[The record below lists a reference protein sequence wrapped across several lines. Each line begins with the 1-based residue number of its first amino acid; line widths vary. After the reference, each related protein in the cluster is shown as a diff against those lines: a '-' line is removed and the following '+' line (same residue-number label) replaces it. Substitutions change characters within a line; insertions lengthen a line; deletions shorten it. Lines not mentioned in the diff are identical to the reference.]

1 MVMGNLVTM
10 KKILTIL
17 AAACAIHCFCIAT
30 PMHGGDN
37 TETFLSHSTMT
48 NEQLREKLIM
58 ALDDM
63 KAKAIIY
70 PGSSWTIVD
79 SEDVLGVNLN
89 IKPKR

>member
-17 AAACAIHCFCIAT
+17 AAMCAIHCFCNAT

-70 PGSSWTIVD
+70 PGSSWT
-79 SEDVLGVNLN
+79 EDVLGVNLN